1 MVRKKC
7 DYGIA
12 DFLIP
17 MEAENRQTRYYRK
30 QNQHISKQT

>member
-1 MVRKKC
+1 MLRKKC

-17 MEAENRQTRYYRK
+17 MEAVNRKTRYYRK